1 MIKNVNSSKHFL
13 KIFSRISIF
22 RHASVLL
29 VIVIISGLAF
39 LWPVA
44 AGPFTSPRKLT
55 LVTRDMAFYLDGLNI
70 PNPVLTMHPGET
82 VHVMLRNEDVGF
94 KHNFEVPAWNQAIQT
109 PKKNS
114 FESILIEVPGLPG
127 RYEYICGPHSALMHG
142 FIEVIND

>member
-1 MIKNVNSSKHFL
+1 MIKNVNRSKNLL
-13 KIFSRISIF
+13 KFILRISIV
-22 RHASVLL
+22 RYASVLL
-29 VIVIISGLAF
+29 VIFIISDLTF

-44 AGPFTSPRKLT
+44 AGPSTSPRKLT
-55 LVTRDMAFYLDGLNI
+55 LVTRDMAFYLDGLNV

-82 VHVMLRNEDVGF
+82 IRVILRNEDVGF

-127 RYEYICGPHSALMHG
+127 RYEYICGPPLSLNVW
-142 FIEVIND
+142 FY